1 MSTGAYVYILRFHDG
16 IVTGKARAK
25 TLDDAIL
32 AGLEKHLGKS
42 RTLPLLEAYAVA
54 IWPSDVADV
63 EEAKPLELT
72 SIHILSVRGMI
83 AALAR
88 YHRQNLKETDKEAVR
103 RELIE
108 WFDRYGVK
116 IDFTGE

>member
-32 AGLEKHLGKS
+32 AGLEKHLGKT

-54 IWPSDVADV
+54 IWPSDVADIEEPQV
-63 EEAKPLELT
+63 ELRPR
-72 SIHILSVRGMI
+72 HILSVVGMPIRLSHTGARG
-83 AALAR
+83 
-88 YHRQNLKETDKEAVR
+88 
-103 RELIE
+103 
-108 WFDRYGVK
+108 
-116 IDFTGE
+116 